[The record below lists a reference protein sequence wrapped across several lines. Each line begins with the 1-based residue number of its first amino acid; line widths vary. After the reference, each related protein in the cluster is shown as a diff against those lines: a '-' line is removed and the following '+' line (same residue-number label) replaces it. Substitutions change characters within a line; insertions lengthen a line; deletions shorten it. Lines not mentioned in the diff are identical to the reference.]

1 MADAFTAVD
10 LRFSFAGEA
19 LLKGISFG
27 VPQGGMFVIT
37 GKSGCGKS
45 TLLELCS
52 GQRTPE
58 SGRVLWNGAG
68 IAELNHDGLVRARQ
82 SIGYVFQKHALIH
95 NFTIYD
101 NIALPLRYHRDI
113 AEREVRTAVRA
124 CMEEMGLFNVDTK
137 FPNELSAAQSRCAAI
152 ARAVVMGPS
161 LLFLDEPTSGVDPV
175 TAQGIAKVLK
185 GLNASRRIAMIMV
198 CNSVELLKG
207 LTCPITVLEDGKLY
221 DYRDPAIFSS
231 GAADMF
237 SILRDGL

>member
-10 LRFSFAGEA
+10 IRFSFPGAA

-37 GKSGCGKS
+37 GRSGCGKS

-58 SGRVLWNGAG
+58 SGSVLWNGVC

-82 SIGYVFQKHALIH
+82 HIGYVFQKHALVH

-101 NIALPLRYHRDI
+101 NIALPLRYHRNL
-113 AEREVRTAVRA
+113 AESEVRTVVKS

-137 FPNELSAAQSRCAAI
+137 FPNELSTAQSRCAAI

-175 TAQGIAKVLK
+175 TSRGIASVLK
-185 GLNASRRIAMIMV
+185 GLNASRGIAMVMV

-207 LTCPITVLEDGKLY
+207 VQCPITVLEDGKLY
-221 DYRDPAIFSS
+221 DYRDPSIAPS
-231 GAADMF
+231 GAGDMF
-237 SILRDGL
+237 SMLRDSL